1 VRLGRGVD
9 CSSWTNIRGIRKV
22 QCNLQTKRG
31 STSLVFSTCV
41 HRFTYVFFLYVYK
54 VLLHFTRNVIIVRC
68 VPFVVPS
75 VRQLCCIQSLS
86 VSVRTSHNSCIAQGN
101 GKSDTVYFHTMA
113 YTDGYVRC
121 DSLKQCRTVFVKFTD

>member
-9 CSSWTNIRGIRKV
+9 CSSWTNIRGIHKV
-22 QCNLQTKRG
+22 QCNLQTKHG
-31 STSLVFSTCV
+31 SASLVFSTCV

-54 VLLHFTRNVIIVRC
+54 VLLHFTRYVIFVHC

-86 VSVRTSHNSCIAQGN
+86 LSVRTSPNSCSAQGR
-101 GKSDTVYFHTMA
+101 GKRDTVYFHTMA
-113 YTDGYVRC
+113 YTDGYIQC
-121 DSLKQCRTVFVKFTD
+121 NSLKQYRTVFVKFTE